1 MVNKFKRVALIG
13 RSGHQQAMETIAR
26 LIEYLR
32 ANDLEVWIEDE
43 IADVGE
49 FSGLPHCALE
59 HIGQKVDLAIVV
71 GGDGSLLGASR
82 VLARFD
88 TPVLGINRGTLG
100 FLTDIRPSEAIEKV
114 GQALLGQ
121 FTEEKRRL
129 NSVEVIRD
137 EQVIARATALNDV
150 VLHKGQSARML
161 GFDLCIDDQFVYS
174 SRSDGLIVSTPTG
187 STAYALSAGGPIM
200 HPKLD
205 ALVLVPMFPHTLN
218 ARPIVVPANCVVS
231 VTITEKHQAL
241 PQVSCDGQTHI
252 SLLLGDRIV
261 IRQSEEQL
269 TLLHPP
275 GYSYYEVCRS
285 KLQWGGRIE
294 PQQDDE

>member
-1 MVNKFKRVALIG
+1 VSKFKRVGLIG
-13 RSGHQQAMETIAR
+13 RSGNQLALETIAR
-26 LIEYLR
+26 LIDHLR
-32 ANDLEVWIEDE
+32 TEALEVWIEDE
-43 IADVGE
+43 IADLGS
-49 FSGLPHCALE
+49 FQGLPHCALE

-82 VLARFD
+82 ALARFD

-100 FLTDIRPSEAIEKV
+100 FLTDIRPAEAIEKV
-114 GQALLGQ
+114 GQALNGE
-121 FTEEKRRL
+121 FTSEKRTL
-129 NSVEVIRD
+129 NALEVIRD
-137 EQVIARATALNDV
+137 DQIIARAVALNDI

-218 ARPIVVPANCVVS
+218 ARPIVVPADCVIS
-231 VTITEKHQAL
+231 VTVTEKHQAL

-261 IRQSEEQL
+261 IRQSNERL

-294 PQQDDE
+294 PQQEDE

>member
-1 MVNKFKRVALIG
+1 MNKFKQVALIG
-13 RSGHQQAMETIAR
+13 RSAHQQTLETISR
-26 LIEYLR
+26 LIDYLR
-32 ANDLEVWIEDE
+32 DQGLEVWIEDE

-59 HIGQKVDLAIVV
+59 HIGQRVDLAIVV

-82 VLARFD
+82 ALAMFD

-114 GQALLGQ
+114 GQALLGE
-121 FTEEKRRL
+121 FTEEQRSL

-137 EQVIARATALNDV
+137 RQVIARANALNDI

-218 ARPIVVPANCVVS
+218 ARPIVVPADCVIS
-231 VTITEKHQAL
+231 VTVTEKHQAL

-261 IRQSEEQL
+261 IRQSVEKL

>member
-1 MVNKFKRVALIG
+1 MSKFKRVGLIG
-13 RSGHQQAMETIAR
+13 RSGNQLALETIAR
-26 LIEYLR
+26 LIDHLR
-32 ANDLEVWIEDE
+32 TEALELWIEDE
-43 IADVGE
+43 IADLGG
-49 FSGLPHCALE
+49 FQGIPHCALE

-82 VLARFD
+82 ALARFD

-100 FLTDIRPSEAIEKV
+100 FLTDIRPAEAIEKV
-114 GQALLGQ
+114 GQALNGE
-121 FTEEKRRL
+121 FTAEKRTL
-129 NSVEVIRD
+129 NALEVIRD
-137 EQVIARATALNDV
+137 DQIIARAVALNDI

-218 ARPIVVPANCVVS
+218 ARPIVVPADCVIS

-261 IRQSEEQL
+261 IRQSNERL

-294 PQQDDE
+294 PQQEDE

>member
-1 MVNKFKRVALIG
+1 MSKFKRIALIG
-13 RSGHQQAMETIAR
+13 RSGHQQATETIAR
-26 LIEYLR
+26 LIDYLR
-32 ANDLEVWIEDE
+32 AEGLDIWVVDD
-43 IADVGE
+43 IASIDG
-49 FSGLPHCALE
+49 FSDLPHCTLE

-82 VLARFD
+82 ALANFG

-121 FTEEKRRL
+121 FTEEKRWL

-137 EQVIARATALNDV
+137 EQIIAQATALNDV

-200 HPKLD
+200 HPKLN

-218 ARPIVVPANCVVS
+218 ARPIVVPAGCVVS
-231 VTITEKHQAL
+231 VTVTEKHQAL

-252 SLLLGDRIV
+252 SLLLGDRV
-261 IRQSEEQL
+261 LIRQSEEQL

-294 PQQDDE
+294 PQKDDE

>member
-1 MVNKFKRVALIG
+1 MSKFKRIALIG
-13 RSGHQQAMETIAR
+13 RSGHQQATETIAR
-26 LIEYLR
+26 LIGYLR
-32 ANDLEVWIEDE
+32 AEGLDIWVVDD
-43 IADVGE
+43 IASIDE
-49 FSGLPHCALE
+49 FSDLPHCTLE

-82 VLARFD
+82 ALANFG

-121 FTEEKRRL
+121 FTEEKRWL
-129 NSVEVIRD
+129 NSVEIIRD
-137 EQVIARATALNDV
+137 EQIIAQATALNDV

-200 HPKLD
+200 HPKLN

-218 ARPIVVPANCVVS
+218 ARPIVVPAGCVVS
-231 VTITEKHQAL
+231 VTVTEKHQAL

-252 SLLLGDRIV
+252 SLLLGDRV
-261 IRQSEEQL
+261 LIRQSEEQL

>member
-1 MVNKFKRVALIG
+1 MSKFKRIALIG
-13 RSGHQQAMETIAR
+13 RSGHQQATETIAR
-26 LIEYLR
+26 LIGYLR
-32 ANDLEVWIEDE
+32 AEGLDIWVVDD
-43 IADVGE
+43 IASIDG
-49 FSGLPHCALE
+49 FSDLPHCTLE

-82 VLARFD
+82 ALANFG

-121 FTEEKRRL
+121 FTEEKRWL

-137 EQVIARATALNDV
+137 EQIIAQVTALNDV

-200 HPKLD
+200 HPKLN

-218 ARPIVVPANCVVS
+218 ARPIVVPAGCVVS
-231 VTITEKHQAL
+231 VTVTEKHQAL

-252 SLLLGDRIV
+252 SLLLGDRV
-261 IRQSEEQL
+261 LIRQSEEQL

>member
-1 MVNKFKRVALIG
+1 MSKFKRIALIG
-13 RSGHQQAMETIAR
+13 RSGHQQATETIAR
-26 LIEYLR
+26 LIDYLR
-32 ANDLEVWIEDE
+32 AEELDIWVVDD
-43 IADVGE
+43 IASIDG
-49 FSGLPHCALE
+49 FSDLPHCTLE

-82 VLARFD
+82 ALANFG

-121 FTEEKRRL
+121 FTEEKRWL

-137 EQVIARATALNDV
+137 EQIIAQATALNDV

-200 HPKLD
+200 HPKLN

-218 ARPIVVPANCVVS
+218 ARPIVVPAGCVVS
-231 VTITEKHQAL
+231 VTVTEKHQAL

-252 SLLLGDRIV
+252 SLLLGDRV
-261 IRQSEEQL
+261 LIRQSEEQL

>member
-1 MVNKFKRVALIG
+1 MNKFKRVALIG
-13 RSGHQQAMETIAR
+13 RSTHRQAVETISR
-26 LIEYLR
+26 LIDYLR
-32 ANDLEVWIEDE
+32 DQELEVWIEDE

-82 VLARFD
+82 ALARFD

-114 GQALLGQ
+114 GQALLGE
-121 FTEEKRRL
+121 FTEEQRSL

-137 EQVIARATALNDV
+137 EQVIARANALNDI

-218 ARPIVVPANCVVS
+218 ARPIVVPADCVIS
-231 VTITEKHQAL
+231 VTVTEKHQAF

-252 SLLLGDRIV
+252 LLLLGDQIV
-261 IRQSEEQL
+261 IRQSVEKL

>member
-1 MVNKFKRVALIG
+1 MNKFKRVALIG
-13 RSGHQQAMETIAR
+13 RSTHRQAIETISR
-26 LIEYLR
+26 LIDYLR
-32 ANDLEVWIEDE
+32 DQGLEVWIEDE
-43 IADVGE
+43 IADVVE
-49 FSGLPHCALE
+49 FSDLPHCALE

-82 VLARFD
+82 ALARFD

-121 FTEEKRRL
+121 FTEEQRSL

-137 EQVIARATALNDV
+137 DRVIARANALNDI

-205 ALVLVPMFPHTLN
+205 ALVLVPMFQHTLN
-218 ARPIVVPANCVVS
+218 ARPIVVPADCVIS

-252 SLLLGDRIV
+252 SLLLGDRVV
-261 IRQSEEQL
+261 IRQSVEKL

-285 KLQWGGRIE
+285 KLQWSGRIE
-294 PQQDDE
+294 SQQDDE

>member
-1 MVNKFKRVALIG
+1 VSKFKRIALIG
-13 RSGHQQAMETIAR
+13 RSGHQQATETIAR
-26 LIEYLR
+26 LIDYLR
-32 ANDLEVWIEDE
+32 AEGLDIWVVDD
-43 IADVGE
+43 IASIDG
-49 FSGLPHCALE
+49 FSDLPHCTLE

-82 VLARFD
+82 ALANFG

-114 GQALLGQ
+114 GQALLGK
-121 FTEEKRRL
+121 FTEEKRWL

-137 EQVIARATALNDV
+137 EQIIAQATALNDV

-200 HPKLD
+200 HPKLN

-218 ARPIVVPANCVVS
+218 ARPIVVPAGCVVS
-231 VTITEKHQAL
+231 VTVTEKHQAL

-252 SLLLGDRIV
+252 SLLLGDRV
-261 IRQSEEQL
+261 LIRQSEEQL

>member
-1 MVNKFKRVALIG
+1 VNKFKRVALIG
-13 RSGHQQAMETIAR
+13 RSAHRQAVETISR
-26 LIEYLR
+26 LVDYLR
-32 ANDLEVWIEDE
+32 DQGLEVWIEDE
-43 IADVGE
+43 IADVGAL
-49 FSGLPHCALE
+49 SGLPHCALE

-82 VLARFD
+82 ALARFD
-88 TPVLGINRGTLG
+88 TPVMGVNRGTLG

-114 GQALLGQ
+114 GQALLGE
-121 FTEEKRRL
+121 FTEEQRSL

-137 EQVIARATALNDV
+137 DQVIARANALNDI

-218 ARPIVVPANCVVS
+218 ARPIVVPADCVIS
-231 VTITEKHQAL
+231 VTVTEKHQAL

-261 IRQSEEQL
+261 IRQSVEKL
-269 TLLHPP
+269 RLLHPP

>member
-1 MVNKFKRVALIG
+1 MSKFKRIALIG
-13 RSGHQQAMETIAR
+13 RSGHQQATETIAR
-26 LIEYLR
+26 LIDYLR
-32 ANDLEVWIEDE
+32 AEGLDIWVVDD
-43 IADVGE
+43 IASIDG
-49 FSGLPHCALE
+49 FSDLPHCTLE

-82 VLARFD
+82 ALANFG

-121 FTEEKRRL
+121 FTEEKRWL

-137 EQVIARATALNDV
+137 EQIIAQATALNDV

-200 HPKLD
+200 HPKLN

-218 ARPIVVPANCVVS
+218 ARPIVVPAGCVVS
-231 VTITEKHQAL
+231 VTVTEKHQAL

-252 SLLLGDRIV
+252 SLLLGDRIL
-261 IRQSEEQL
+261 IKQSEEQL

>member
-1 MVNKFKRVALIG
+1 MSKFKRIALIG
-13 RSGHQQAMETIAR
+13 RSGHQQATETIAR
-26 LIEYLR
+26 LIDYLR
-32 ANDLEVWIEDE
+32 AEGLDIWVVDD
-43 IADVGE
+43 IASIDG
-49 FSGLPHCALE
+49 FSDLPHCTLE

-82 VLARFD
+82 ALANFG

-121 FTEEKRRL
+121 FTEEKRWL

-137 EQVIARATALNDV
+137 EQIIAQATALNDV

-200 HPKLD
+200 HPKLN

-218 ARPIVVPANCVVS
+218 ARPIVVPAGCVVS
-231 VTITEKHQAL
+231 VTVTEKHQAL

-252 SLLLGDRIV
+252 SLLLGDRV
-261 IRQSEEQL
+261 LIRQSEEEL
-269 TLLHPP
+269 ALLHPP

>member
-1 MVNKFKRVALIG
+1 MNKFKRVALIG
-13 RSGHQQAMETIAR
+13 RSTHRQAIETISR
-26 LIEYLR
+26 LIDYLR
-32 ANDLEVWIEDE
+32 DQGLEVWIEDE
-43 IADVGE
+43 IADVVE
-49 FSGLPHCALE
+49 FSDLPHCALE

-82 VLARFD
+82 ALARFD
-88 TPVLGINRGTLG
+88 TPVLGFIRGTLG

-121 FTEEKRRL
+121 FTEEQRSL

-137 EQVIARATALNDV
+137 DRVIARANALNDI

-205 ALVLVPMFPHTLN
+205 ALVLVPMFQHTLN
-218 ARPIVVPANCVVS
+218 ARPIVVPADCVIS

-252 SLLLGDRIV
+252 SLLLGDRVV
-261 IRQSEEQL
+261 IRQSVEKL

-285 KLQWGGRIE
+285 KLQWSERIE
-294 PQQDDE
+294 SQQDDE

>member
-1 MVNKFKRVALIG
+1 MSKFKRIALIG
-13 RSGHQQAMETIAR
+13 RSGHQQATETIAR
-26 LIEYLR
+26 LIDYLR
-32 ANDLEVWIEDE
+32 AEGLDIWVVDD
-43 IADVGE
+43 IASIDG
-49 FSGLPHCALE
+49 FSDLPHCTLE

-82 VLARFD
+82 ALANFG

-121 FTEEKRRL
+121 FTEEKRWL

-137 EQVIARATALNDV
+137 EQIIAQATALNDV

-200 HPKLD
+200 HPKLN
-205 ALVLVPMFPHTLN
+205 ALVLVPMFPHNIKLYHLFPYEILLSHLRSQPCQSAPIFPVQWILHNSTHCN
-218 ARPIVVPANCVVS
+218 RTCRPATRCIIEATFCHS
-231 VTITEKHQAL
+231 RAQF
-241 PQVSCDGQTHI
+241 
-252 SLLLGDRIV
+252 
-261 IRQSEEQL
+261 
-269 TLLHPP
+269 P
-275 GYSYYEVCRS
+275 GYFFRHLSC
-285 KLQWGGRIE
+285 GFAIF
-294 PQQDDE
+294 

>member
-1 MVNKFKRVALIG
+1 MSKFKRIALIG
-13 RSGHQQAMETIAR
+13 RSGHQQATETIAR
-26 LIEYLR
+26 LIDYLR
-32 ANDLEVWIEDE
+32 AEGLDIWVVDD
-43 IADVGE
+43 IASIDG
-49 FSGLPHCALE
+49 FSDLPHCTLE

-82 VLARFD
+82 ALANFG

-121 FTEEKRRL
+121 FTEEKRWL

-137 EQVIARATALNDV
+137 EQIIAQATALNDV

-200 HPKLD
+200 HPKLN

-218 ARPIVVPANCVVS
+218 ARPIVVPAGCVVS
-231 VTITEKHQAL
+231 VTVTEKHQAL

-252 SLLLGDRIV
+252 SLLLGDRV
-261 IRQSEEQL
+261 LIRQSEERL

>member
-1 MVNKFKRVALIG
+1 MSKFKRIALIG
-13 RSGHQQAMETIAR
+13 RSGHQQATETIAR
-26 LIEYLR
+26 LVDYLR
-32 ANDLEVWIEDE
+32 TEGLDIWVVDD
-43 IADVGE
+43 IASIDG
-49 FSGLPHCALE
+49 FSDLPHCTLE

-82 VLARFD
+82 ALANFG

-121 FTEEKRRL
+121 FTEEKRWL

-137 EQVIARATALNDV
+137 EQIIAQATALNDV

-200 HPKLD
+200 HPKLN

-218 ARPIVVPANCVVS
+218 ARPIVVPAGCVVS
-231 VTITEKHQAL
+231 VTVIEKHQAL

-252 SLLLGDRIV
+252 SLLLGDRV
-261 IRQSEEQL
+261 LIRQSEEQL

>member
-1 MVNKFKRVALIG
+1 MSKFKRIALIG
-13 RSGHQQAMETIAR
+13 RSGHQQATETIAR
-26 LIEYLR
+26 LIDYLR
-32 ANDLEVWIEDE
+32 AEGLDIWVVDD
-43 IADVGE
+43 IASIDG
-49 FSGLPHCALE
+49 FSDLPHCTLE

-82 VLARFD
+82 ALANFG

-121 FTEEKRRL
+121 FTEEKRWL

-137 EQVIARATALNDV
+137 EQIIAQATALNDV

-200 HPKLD
+200 HPKLN

-218 ARPIVVPANCVVS
+218 ARPIVVPAGCVVS
-231 VTITEKHQAL
+231 VTVTEKHQAL

-252 SLLLGDRIV
+252 SLLLGDRV
-261 IRQSEEQL
+261 LIRQSEEQL

>member
-1 MVNKFKRVALIG
+1 MNKFKRVALIG
-13 RSGHQQAMETIAR
+13 RSAHQQAVETISR
-26 LIEYLR
+26 LIDYLR
-32 ANDLEVWIEDE
+32 DQGLEVWIEDE

-82 VLARFD
+82 ALARFD

-100 FLTDIRPSEAIEKV
+100 FLTDIRPSEAIDKV
-114 GQALLGQ
+114 GQALLGK
-121 FTEEKRRL
+121 FTEEQRSL

-137 EQVIARATALNDV
+137 DQVIARANALNDI

-200 HPKLD
+200 HPRLD
-205 ALVLVPMFPHTLN
+205 ALALVPMFPHTLN
-218 ARPIVVPANCVVS
+218 ARPIVVPADCVIS
-231 VTITEKHQAL
+231 VTVTEKHQAL

-252 SLLLGDRIV
+252 SLLLGDQVV
-261 IRQSEEQL
+261 IRQSVEKL

>member
-1 MVNKFKRVALIG
+1 MKKFQRIGLIA
-13 RSGHQQAMETIAR
+13 RAGHRQAIATIAR
-26 LIEYLR
+26 LSQFLR
-32 ANDLEVWIEDE
+32 DEQLEIWVEDDLAEHS
-43 IADVGE
+43 E
-49 FSGLPHCALE
+49 FVGLPHCGLDL
-59 HIGQKVDLAIVV
+59 IGQKVDLAIVV

-82 VLARFD
+82 ALARYK

-100 FLTDIRPSEAIEKV
+100 FLTDIRPEEAVEKIR
-114 GQALLGQ
+114 QALNGE
-121 FTEEKRRL
+121 FTEETRFL
-129 NSVEVIRD
+129 NAVRVVRD
-137 EQVIARATALNDV
+137 GQVIARATALNDV

-200 HPKLD
+200 HPQLE
-205 ALVLVPMFPHTLN
+205 ALILVPMFPHTLN
-218 ARPIVVPANCVVS
+218 ARPIVVPAHSVIS
-231 VTITEKHQAL
+231 VTVTEKHQAL

-252 SLLLGDRIV
+252 ALLLGDTIFIER
-261 IRQSEEQL
+261 SEQHL

>member
-1 MVNKFKRVALIG
+1 MNKFKRVALIG
-13 RSGHQQAMETIAR
+13 RSAHQQAVETISR
-26 LIEYLR
+26 LIDYLR
-32 ANDLEVWIEDE
+32 DQGLEVWIEDE

-82 VLARFD
+82 ALARFD

-114 GQALLGQ
+114 GQAWLGE
-121 FTEEKRRL
+121 FTEEQRSL

-137 EQVIARATALNDV
+137 EQVIARANALNDI

-218 ARPIVVPANCVVS
+218 ARPIVVPADCVIS
-231 VTITEKHQAL
+231 VTVTEKHQAL

-252 SLLLGDRIV
+252 SLLLGDRSV
-261 IRQSEEQL
+261 MCSS
-269 TLLHPP
+269 P
-275 GYSYYEVCRS
+275 S
-285 KLQWGGRIE
+285 KRPIC
-294 PQQDDE
+294 

>member
-1 MVNKFKRVALIG
+1 MSKFKRIALIG
-13 RSGHQQAMETIAR
+13 RSGHQQATETIAR
-26 LIEYLR
+26 LIDYLR
-32 ANDLEVWIEDE
+32 AEGLDIWVVDD
-43 IADVGE
+43 IASIDG
-49 FSGLPHCALE
+49 FSDLPHCTLE

-82 VLARFD
+82 ALANFG
-88 TPVLGINRGTLG
+88 TPVLGVNRGTLG

-121 FTEEKRRL
+121 FTEEKRWL

-137 EQVIARATALNDV
+137 EQIIAQATALNDV

-200 HPKLD
+200 HPKLN

-218 ARPIVVPANCVVS
+218 ARPIVVPAGCVVS
-231 VTITEKHQAL
+231 VTVTEKHQAL

-252 SLLLGDRIV
+252 SLLLGDRV
-261 IRQSEEQL
+261 LIRQSEERL

>member
-1 MVNKFKRVALIG
+1 MSKFKRIALIG
-13 RSGHQQAMETIAR
+13 RSGHQQATETIAR
-26 LIEYLR
+26 LIDYLR
-32 ANDLEVWIEDE
+32 AEGLDIWVVDD
-43 IADVGE
+43 IASIDG
-49 FSGLPHCALE
+49 FSDLPHCTLE

-82 VLARFD
+82 ALANFG
-88 TPVLGINRGTLG
+88 TPVLGVNRGTLG

-121 FTEEKRRL
+121 FTEEKRWL

-137 EQVIARATALNDV
+137 EQIIAQATALNDV

-200 HPKLD
+200 HPKLN

-218 ARPIVVPANCVVS
+218 ARPIVVPAGCVVS
-231 VTITEKHQAL
+231 VTVTEKHQAL

-252 SLLLGDRIV
+252 SLLLGDRV
-261 IRQSEEQL
+261 LIRQSEEQL

>member
-1 MVNKFKRVALIG
+1 MSKFKRIALIG
-13 RSGHQQAMETIAR
+13 RSGHQQATETIAR
-26 LIEYLR
+26 LIDYLR
-32 ANDLEVWIEDE
+32 AEGLDIWVVDD
-43 IADVGE
+43 IASIDG
-49 FSGLPHCALE
+49 FSDLPHCTLE

-82 VLARFD
+82 ALANFG

-114 GQALLGQ
+114 GQALLGK
-121 FTEEKRRL
+121 FTEEKRWL

-137 EQVIARATALNDV
+137 EQIIAQATALNDV

-200 HPKLD
+200 HPKLN

-218 ARPIVVPANCVVS
+218 ARPIVVPAGCVVS
-231 VTITEKHQAL
+231 VTVTEKHQAL

-252 SLLLGDRIV
+252 SLLLGDRV
-261 IRQSEEQL
+261 LIRQSEEQL

>member
-1 MVNKFKRVALIG
+1 MNKFKRVALIG
-13 RSGHQQAMETIAR
+13 RAGHQQAIETIAR
-26 LIEYLR
+26 LVDFLR
-32 ANDLEVWIEDE
+32 QQSLEIWIEDE
-43 IADVGE
+43 IADVGQ
-49 FSGLPHCALE
+49 FSDLPHCALD
-59 HIGQKVDLAIVV
+59 HIGQKVELAIVV

-82 VLARFD
+82 ALAQFD

-100 FLTDIRPSEAIEKV
+100 FLTDIRPSEAIDKV
-114 GQALLGQ
+114 GQAIKGQ

-129 NSVEVIRD
+129 NAVEVIRED
-137 EQVIARATALNDV
+137 QIIARATALNDV

-161 GFDLCIDDQFVYS
+161 GFDLCIDGQFVYS

-200 HPKLD
+200 HPKVD

-218 ARPIVVPANCVVS
+218 ARPIVVPTNSVVS
-231 VTITEKHQAL
+231 VTVTEKHQAL

-252 SLLLGDRIV
+252 LLLLGDQIV
-261 IRQSEEQL
+261 IRQSEEKL

-275 GYSYYEVCRS
+275 GYSYYNVCRS

-294 PQQDDE
+294 SQQDDE

>member
-1 MVNKFKRVALIG
+1 VSKFKRVGLIG
-13 RSGHQQAMETIAR
+13 RSGNQLALETIAR
-26 LIEYLR
+26 LIDHLR
-32 ANDLEVWIEDE
+32 TEALEVWIEDE
-43 IADVGE
+43 IADFGS
-49 FSGLPHCALE
+49 FQGLPHCALE
-59 HIGQKVDLAIVV
+59 YIGQKVDLAIVV

-82 VLARFD
+82 ALARFD

-100 FLTDIRPSEAIEKV
+100 FLTDIRPAEAIEKV
-114 GQALLGQ
+114 GQALNGE
-121 FTEEKRRL
+121 FTSEKRTL
-129 NSVEVIRD
+129 NALEVIRD
-137 EQVIARATALNDV
+137 DQIIARAVALNDI

-218 ARPIVVPANCVVS
+218 ARPIVVPADCVIS

-261 IRQSEEQL
+261 IRQSNERL

-294 PQQDDE
+294 PQQEDE

>member
-1 MVNKFKRVALIG
+1 MSKFKRIALIG
-13 RSGHQQAMETIAR
+13 RSGHQQATETIAR
-26 LIEYLR
+26 LVDYLR
-32 ANDLEVWIEDE
+32 AEGLDIWVVDD
-43 IADVGE
+43 IASIDG
-49 FSGLPHCALE
+49 FSDLPHCTLE

-82 VLARFD
+82 ALANFG

-114 GQALLGQ
+114 GQALLGK
-121 FTEEKRRL
+121 FTEEKRWL

-137 EQVIARATALNDV
+137 EQIIAQATALNDV

-200 HPKLD
+200 HPKLN

-218 ARPIVVPANCVVS
+218 ARPIVVPAGCVVS
-231 VTITEKHQAL
+231 VTVTEKHQAL

-252 SLLLGDRIV
+252 SLLLGDRV
-261 IRQSEEQL
+261 LIRQSEEQL

>member
-1 MVNKFKRVALIG
+1 MNKFKRVALIG
-13 RSGHQQAMETIAR
+13 RSAHQQAVETISR
-26 LIEYLR
+26 LIDYLR
-32 ANDLEVWIEDE
+32 DQELEVWIEDE
-43 IADVGE
+43 IAEGVE

-82 VLARFD
+82 ALARFD
-88 TPVLGINRGTLG
+88 TPVLGINRGNLG

-121 FTEEKRRL
+121 FTEEQRSL

-137 EQVIARATALNDV
+137 DQVIARANALNDI

-218 ARPIVVPANCVVS
+218 ARPIVVPADCVIS
-231 VTITEKHQAL
+231 VTVTEKHQAL

-252 SLLLGDRIV
+252 SLLLGDRIM
-261 IRQSEEQL
+261 IRQSFEKL

-294 PQQDDE
+294 PKQDDE

>member
-1 MVNKFKRVALIG
+1 MSKFKRIALIG
-13 RSGHQQAMETIAR
+13 RSGHQQATETIAR
-26 LIEYLR
+26 LIGYLR
-32 ANDLEVWIEDE
+32 AEGLDIWVVDD
-43 IADVGE
+43 IASIDG
-49 FSGLPHCALE
+49 FSDLPHCTLE

-82 VLARFD
+82 ALANFG

-121 FTEEKRRL
+121 FTEEKRWL

-137 EQVIARATALNDV
+137 EQIIAQATALNDV

-200 HPKLD
+200 HPKLN

-218 ARPIVVPANCVVS
+218 ARPIVVPAGCVVS
-231 VTITEKHQAL
+231 VTVTEKHQAL

-252 SLLLGDRIV
+252 SLLLGDRV
-261 IRQSEEQL
+261 LIRQSEEQL

>member
-1 MVNKFKRVALIG
+1 MSKFKRIALIG
-13 RSGHQQAMETIAR
+13 RSGHQQATETIAR
-26 LIEYLR
+26 LIDYLR
-32 ANDLEVWIEDE
+32 AEGLEIWVVDD
-43 IADVGE
+43 IASIDG
-49 FSGLPHCALE
+49 FSDLPHCTLE
-59 HIGQKVDLAIVV
+59 HIGQKVDLAVVV

-82 VLARFD
+82 ALANFG

-121 FTEEKRRL
+121 FTEEKRWL

-137 EQVIARATALNDV
+137 EQIIAQATALNDV

-200 HPKLD
+200 HPKLN

-218 ARPIVVPANCVVS
+218 ARPIVVPAGCVVS
-231 VTITEKHQAL
+231 VTVTEKHQAL

-252 SLLLGDRIV
+252 SLLLGDRV
-261 IRQSEEQL
+261 LIRQSEEQL

>member
-1 MVNKFKRVALIG
+1 MNKFKRVALIG
-13 RSGHQQAMETIAR
+13 RAGHQQAIETIAR
-26 LIEYLR
+26 LVDFLR
-32 ANDLEVWIEDE
+32 QQSLEIWIEDE

-49 FSGLPHCALE
+49 FSDLPYCALD
-59 HIGQKVDLAIVV
+59 HIGQKVELAIVV

-82 VLARFD
+82 ALSKFD

-114 GQALLGQ
+114 GQAIQGQ

-129 NSVEVIRD
+129 NAVEVIR
-137 EQVIARATALNDV
+137 EGQIIAQATALNDV

-161 GFDLCIDDQFVYS
+161 GFDLSIDGQFVYS

-200 HPKLD
+200 HPKVD

-231 VTITEKHQAL
+231 VTVTEKHQAL

-252 SLLLGDRIV
+252 AVLLGDQIV
-261 IRQSEEQL
+261 IRQSDEEL

-275 GYSYYEVCRS
+275 GYSYYDVCRS

-294 PQQDDE
+294 SQQDDE